1 MTSEGRLGGEAACLL
16 GFVLL
21 RVQQL
26 SWCRPDALEGG
37 SGRFISNF
45 LSNFKDACLTP
56 PRFFLYYLSKEASCS
71 VLIFRFFKVEP
82 WIQK

>member
-1 MTSEGRLGGEAACLL
+1 ML

-26 SWCRPDALEGG
+26 SWCRGPDALEGG

-56 PRFFLYYLSKEASCS
+56 PRFFFLSEEASVFDFPKLS
-71 VLIFRFFKVEP
+71 LGFK
-82 WIQK
+82 K